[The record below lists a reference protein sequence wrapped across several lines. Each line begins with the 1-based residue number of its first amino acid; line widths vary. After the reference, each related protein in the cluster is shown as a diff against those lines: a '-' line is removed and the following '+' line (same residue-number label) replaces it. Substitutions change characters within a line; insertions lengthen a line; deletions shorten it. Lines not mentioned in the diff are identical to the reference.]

1 MAERLRFGILG
12 AADIARKALIPA
24 IEAAANA
31 ELVALASR
39 DAERGRRLFAG
50 RGHARYPPAARASK
64 AGALREATRAQRGR
78 GGGDGRCRPVQR
90 PSPDGGL
97 HVPLPPPD

>member
-24 IEAAANA
+24 IAAAANA

-39 DAERGRRLFAG
+39 DLERGRALFAG
-50 RGHARYPPAARASK
+50 RVVSSYESLLADAEV
-64 AGALREATRAQRGR
+64 GAVYIPL
-78 GGGDGRCRPVQR
+78 PN
-90 PSPDGGL
+90 GL
-97 HVPLPPPD
+97 HREWAIRALEAGKHVLCEKAAAA